1 MSEPN
6 TTRHVFG
13 AGLMAVGALLTGV
26 SGLCMLGYAGI
37 GLTAWATQ
45 RDPFGVAMV
54 IIALLSGVV
63 PILAGI
69 GLYFAGKRLRR
80 PRPDV

>member
-6 TTRHVFG
+6 TTRQFLGG
-13 AGLMAVGALLTGV
+13 ALMTVGALLAGV

-37 GLTAWATQ
+37 GLMAWATQ
-45 RDPFGVAMV
+45 SDPFGVAMV

-63 PILAGI
+63 PILVGI

-80 PRPDV
+80 PKPDV